1 MTTDAGDPH
10 RYQRE
15 AMRDQ
20 GRPRARPV
28 PVVEPLIG
36 PDRYDYAD
44 AYEIRVREPDE
55 RSAEELARLAFEQAP
70 WQARWF
76 IWAVQRLLLGF
87 RLGPRSSPDHI
98 FGWRMLTSQH
108 DVIQLGAVSP
118 VLGRSL
124 IVARRIDQT
133 CARVTICI
141 FFAHPLAARVLW
153 AIAGPGHRRIVP
165 YVMEHAAAAARN
177 ELGVGVTIG
186 SAN

>member
-1 MTTDAGDPH
+1 
-10 RYQRE
+10 
-15 AMRDQ
+15 MRDH

-36 PDRYDYAD
+36 SDRHDYAD
-44 AYEIRVREPDE
+44 AYELRVHEPDE
-55 RSAEELARLAFEQAP
+55 RSAEELTRFALEGAP

-76 IWAVQRLLLGF
+76 VWAVQRLFLGI

-98 FGWRMLTSQH
+98 LGWRILTSEH

-124 IVARRIDQT
+124 IVIRRINPT

-141 FFAHPLAARVLW
+141 FFARPLAASVLW
-153 AIAGPGHRRIVP
+153 ALAGPGHRRIVP
-165 YVMEHAAAAARN
+165 YLMEHAAAAAQP
-177 ELGVGVTIG
+177 VGRPTFG
-186 SAN
+186 

>member
-1 MTTDAGDPH
+1 MTG
-10 RYQRE
+10 
-15 AMRDQ
+15 Q
-20 GRPRARPV
+20 GRLRARPV
-28 PVVEPLIG
+28 PVAEPLIG
-36 PDRYDYAD
+36 SDRYDYAD

-55 RSAEELARLAFEQAP
+55 RSAEEIARFTFEQTP
-70 WQARWF
+70 WPARWF

-98 FGWRMLTSQH
+98 FGWRILASQH

-124 IVARRIDQT
+124 IVARRVDPT

-141 FFAHPLAARVLW
+141 RFARPLAAGVLW

-165 YVMEHAAAAARN
+165 YVMEHAAAAAQP
-177 ELGVGVTIG
+177 VGPPAGAPTPRHPAARG
-186 SAN
+186 RS

>member
-1 MTTDAGDPH
+1 
-10 RYQRE
+10 
-15 AMRDQ
+15 MRDQ

-36 PDRYDYAD
+36 SDRYDYAD

-55 RSAEELARLAFEQAP
+55 RSAEELSRFALERAP

-76 IWAVQRLLLGF
+76 IWAVQRLLLGI

-98 FGWRMLTSQH
+98 LGWRILTSQH

-124 IVARRIDQT
+124 IVIRRINQT
-133 CARVTICI
+133 CARATICI
-141 FFAHPLAARVLW
+141 CFARPVPARVLW

-165 YVMEHAAAAARN
+165 YLMERAAAIAQPVGPPATAPTPRHTAARDR
-177 ELGVGVTIG
+177 
-186 SAN
+186 S